1 LFVVAQKGWRP
12 PRSEHLPISE
22 LAIRELRIRN
32 ENIHGLILALQRKLN
47 SIGLVE

>member
-1 LFVVAQKGWRP
+1 MVAQKGRRP
-12 PRSEHLPISE
+12 PRSEYLPVSE

-32 ENIHGLILALQRKLN
+32 ENIRGLILALQRKLN